1 MNLIYTLQ
9 RKTRYISQFDTNF
22 DTTYRLINSD
32 RKCFYLIT
40 RKNKKTIVDID
51 YNVFNDIFG
60 ILHLQSKT
68 HILQRSYYL
77 IKIYDVCTDLIFF
90 IYHHNHK

>member
-9 RKTRYISQFDTNF
+9 HKTRYITQF
-22 DTTYRLINSD
+22 DTTYRLINSGG
-32 RKCFYLIT
+32 KGFYLIT

-51 YNVFNDIFG
+51 YNAFNDIFG

-68 HILQRSYYL
+68 HILKRSYYL
-77 IKIYDVCTDLIFF
+77 IKIYDVYTDLIFF
-90 IYHHNHK
+90 YIPPYP

>member
-1 MNLIYTLQ
+1 MNLIPALQ
-9 RKTRYISQFDTNF
+9 NKTRYISQF

-40 RKNKKTIVDID
+40 RKNKKTTVDID
-51 YNVFNDIFG
+51 YNIFNDIFG

-68 HILQRSYYL
+68 HILRRSYNV
-77 IKIYDVCTDLIFF
+77 IQVHDVYSNLTHFAIARQ
-90 IYHHNHK
+90 